1 MLITNLEV
9 RCCRAD
15 ANSLGSDSM
24 RAGGANG
31 ALEFLV
37 LTLTT
42 DAGISASSFGFAGR
56 TARGAGEMAAA
67 SLRPLLVGRN
77 AFDREAIWKEFRT
90 ADRWWN
96 HLPIY
101 SYGPADICLW
111 LLGAL
116 AAGQPLYRYI
126 GAAHDEVP
134 AYCSS
139 LVLPDADAYAAE
151 ALAVKAAGYKAYKI
165 HPPGKSISE
174 DIVIHN
180 AVREAAGPDFDLMSD
195 PVASYTLEEA
205 VLMGR
210 ECERLN
216 YKWIEEPIA
225 DENFS
230 ALRELTRILDIPVVG
245 TEVLA
250 KHPYSVA
257 ECIASRVIDV
267 VRADVSWTGGVTGV
281 LKTAHL
287 AESFH
292 MNCELHTTILHPL
305 ELVNLHLCGAV
316 GNNTYFE
323 TLWPHET
330 FEFGLKEKIKVVDG
344 IAKLP
349 QGPGLG
355 IELDW
360 DFIDRA
366 TFKVL

>member
-15 ANSLGSDSM
+15 ANSLRTESM
-24 RAGGANG
+24 RPGGANG

-126 GAAHDEVP
+126 GAARDEVP

-139 LVLPDADAYAAE
+139 LVLSDAAAYADE

-165 HPPGKSISE
+165 HPPGKSLAA
-174 DIVIHN
+174 DIEIHN
-180 AVREAAGPDFDLMSD
+180 LVREAVGPDFELMSD

-205 VLMGR
+205 VRMGR
-210 ECERLN
+210 ELERLG
-216 YKWIEEPIA
+216 YRWIEEPIA
-225 DENFS
+225 DELLG
-230 ALRELTRILDIPVVG
+230 AARADADLRHSRRGYRGAGQASLQRRRMHR
-245 TEVLA
+245 LA
-250 KHPYSVA
+250 G
-257 ECIASRVIDV
+257 RRRG
-267 VRADVSWTGGVTGV
+267 RADVSWTGGPTGV
-281 LKTAHL
+281 LKTAHV
-287 AESFH
+287 ASRS
-292 MNCELHTTILHPL
+292 T
-305 ELVNLHLCGAV
+305 
-316 GNNTYFE
+316 
-323 TLWPHET
+323 
-330 FEFGLKEKIKVVDG
+330 
-344 IAKLP
+344 
-349 QGPGLG
+349 
-355 IELDW
+355 
-360 DFIDRA
+360 
-366 TFKVL
+366 